1 MQDGILR
8 FCALVGRELNSIVSK
23 ELNILSVNSAKANA
37 LNAVV
42 CLVHLITR
50 VYRYEIPVDF

>member
-1 MQDGILR
+1 MQDRVLR
-8 FCALVGRELNSIVSK
+8 FCALVGRELNSLISK
-23 ELNILSVNSAKANA
+23 KHFKSVNSAKAKA

-50 VYRYEIPVDF
+50 VYRYESLNLK

>member
-1 MQDGILR
+1 VQDGILQ
-8 FCALVGRELNSIVSK
+8 FCALVGRELNSLISK
-23 ELNILSVNSAKANA
+23 KLKHFKSVTSAKANA

-50 VYRYEIPVDF
+50 VYRHESLNF